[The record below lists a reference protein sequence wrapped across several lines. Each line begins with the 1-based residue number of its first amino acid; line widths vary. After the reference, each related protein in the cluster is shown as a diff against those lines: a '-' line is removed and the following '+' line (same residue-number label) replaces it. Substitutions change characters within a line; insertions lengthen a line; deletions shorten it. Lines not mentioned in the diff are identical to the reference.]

1 MTEQEKMRNELQFLT
16 DLFANAI
23 SIFAKR
29 NPGNFVGNITLENKI
44 EDEKLLQTVKL
55 DCGELVAEQVDSK
68 AFDDIP
74 TCYNESMGKSSDFAC
89 KVE

>member
-23 SIFAKR
+23 SIFGKR

-44 EDEKLLQTVKL
+44 EDGQLFQTVKL
-55 DCGELVAEQVDSK
+55 DCGELIAE
-68 AFDDIP
+68 
-74 TCYNESMGKSSDFAC
+74 
-89 KVE
+89 